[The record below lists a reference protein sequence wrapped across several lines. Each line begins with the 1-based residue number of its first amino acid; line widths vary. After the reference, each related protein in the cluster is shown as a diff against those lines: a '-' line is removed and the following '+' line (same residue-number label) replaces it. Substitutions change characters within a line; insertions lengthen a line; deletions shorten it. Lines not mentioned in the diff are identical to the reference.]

1 VVKEEVVDADE
12 VWWLLKPLVE
22 RCDGPDPLPVVAGIE
37 KLGPTVT
44 YRSSSEADTDAR
56 VLRTNLNRK
65 QKEWRADNW
74 IESVVAVE
82 PYLPCHSRSLVC
94 I

>member
-1 VVKEEVVDADE
+1 MDAGE

-44 YRSSSEADTDAR
+44 YRPSSEADTR
-56 VLRTNLNRK
+56 CSGLENKPK
-65 QKEWRADNW
+65 QETKRMERDNW

-82 PYLPCHSRSLVC
+82 PYLPCYSRFLART
-94 I
+94 